1 MTMESEYA
9 DSAGPAL
16 RGFRRQILYT
26 LARLTE
32 PQTALQA
39 TLWPEGIE
47 DLAMF
52 DDRGVGRP
60 TTSLARN

>member
-1 MTMESEYA
+1 MTMGNDLA

-16 RGFRRQILYT
+16 RVFRLQILYT

-39 TLWPEGIE
+39 SVWPEGVE
-47 DLAMF
+47 AAREAM
-52 DDRGVGRP
+52 GL
-60 TTSLARN
+60 SWNLSIW